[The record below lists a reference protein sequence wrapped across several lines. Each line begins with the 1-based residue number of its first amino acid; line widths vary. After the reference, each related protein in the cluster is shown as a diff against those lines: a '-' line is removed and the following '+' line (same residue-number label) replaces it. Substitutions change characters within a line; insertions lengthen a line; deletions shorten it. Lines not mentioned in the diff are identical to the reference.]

1 MARLRYGNMVAALKH
16 FFSRR
21 IWDVRLR
28 DLSAAK
34 KLSFQYFRMFLLAG
48 HGFLRDKC
56 TLRASA
62 LTYYSLLSVVPV
74 VALVFGIAK
83 GFGLQRLI
91 QTRILDL
98 AQQANWPPE
107 VAERIISFSHALLA
121 KTKGGIVAGIGFLAL
136 VWAVLSIMGS
146 IEDAF
151 NDIWAVKKGRAF
163 IRKVTDYLT
172 VVILTPV
179 FLVISSSA
187 TIVIASQ
194 AAMVMKK
201 IDLLGPVSPLIL
213 FLLKFLPYVAIW
225 FVLVLNY
232 MILPNKKV
240 PFKSAL
246 IAGIV
251 TGTIYQAVQWVY
263 IKFQIGISHYGAVY
277 GSFAALPL
285 FVTWLQV
292 SWMVV
297 LYGAE
302 IAVAHENQETFG
314 LHPDYTRLTI
324 GQRKENLLTI
334 WDLLASRFLEGEKPL
349 NTREISTA
357 VEIPVRLAQQ
367 TLDEMLSAGIISET
381 SRDDDRS
388 VAYQPARDVEQ
399 MPRSLVVEMW
409 EAKGRTG

>member
-1 MARLRYGNMVAALKH
+1 MLASITY

-21 IWDVRLR
+21 IWDVRLS
-28 DLSAAK
+28 DLGK
-34 KLSFQYFRMFLLAG
+34 EKRLPFNYFRIFILAV

-56 TLRASA
+56 ALRASA

-121 KTKGGIVAGIGFLAL
+121 KTKGGLVAGIGFLAL

-172 VVILTPV
+172 VVILSPI

-187 TIVIASQ
+187 TIVIAGQ
-194 AAMVMKK
+194 TAVVMKK
-201 IDLLGPVSPLIL
+201 IALLGAVSPLIV
-213 FLLKFLPYVAIW
+213 FLLKLLPYVAIW
-225 FVLVLNY
+225 FILVLNY
-232 MILPNKKV
+232 MILPNTKV

-263 IKFQIGISHYGAVY
+263 IKFQVGIAHYGAVY

-314 LHPDYTRLTI
+314 LHPDYRRLTI
-324 GQRKENLLTI
+324 GERKKHLLTI

-367 TLDEMLSAGIISET
+367 TIDEMLSAGILTET
-381 SRDDDRS
+381 SRDGDRS

-399 MPRSLVVEMW
+399 MPHGLVVEMW
-409 EAKGRTG
+409 EARGRTG